1 MLISILCIAFLVLA
15 VFPIWYAFL
24 IYKKKSSGVLEIQ
37 QDRTRDPRYFGKS
50 FSAMIWSRYILGSK
64 TIQLSREE
72 ELYDINEDDFKENE
86 IEKVI
91 IATKGLQNVPPKVE
105 LQKEIFAFHHLC
117 LEGDSLIRSAYAEG
131 NLLIGP
137 QTEIVRWADANGT
150 TTIYDNCNLGIS
162 ATSASAMC
170 IGKNCK
176 FRRLFAPVVLL
187 GQYPGETIYKERT
200 VHTKPYHL
208 KVYKNRVRNISYI
221 KDSMINEEGII
232 PFSVITKN
240 DLVITE
246 KLVIQGDIRSSHA
259 VRLCEQ
265 AIVCGNIFAEG
276 DVILGKNTCVL
287 GNVFTQG
294 GILMEDGAVV
304 GRSESLSSVIARTHI
319 HIKERAIVFGY
330 IGCEVEGLIAP
341 CTQDENP
348 QHLVKLK
355 FLQNDEAI
363 IHLSFNGL
371 EDFETANA
379 TGFRNCVTLED
390 VVIPDGATT
399 IKRSMFYGCS
409 NLKRVILPKSIQVIE
424 DYAFAGCASL
434 IEFPFRDL
442 AQLEKIGDHAFENCV
457 NLQEVFLLDG
467 LKSIGNAAFM
477 NCRKLT
483 NVHFPEER
491 QLETVGTHLFR
502 GCLMSE
508 QNVNYP
514 MDQLPEGH
522 CWFSPE
528 QEQDVILK
536 LALQDGRK
544 RPIYHI
550 KTEAFEK
557 NVLSGVECTSKEKAE
572 KILKTKQARTR
583 KQQMHL
589 HIIQGLGAAA
599 AVALICA
606 AGIWGSHFSQLN
618 KEKEQLAEA
627 RALYHNQGL
636 LESEVLDSTHDL
648 VKGEYILYRDRVCM
662 RYTVKDE
669 DLNKMIS
676 TYQEIDNI
684 VPKDIQMHMMVVPL
698 RIQYETGVESYLNQM
713 KEKMQQFYDALPE
726 SYNKINLF
734 DGLYPYQDRYIFYRT
749 ENCWTSEG
757 AYYGAKL
764 MMESMGSSLP
774 ELTDYLEYMY
784 NSFHGAAWKQVKEKI
799 TSKKYTDKIY
809 YYLLPNSK
817 TVESLTVEND
827 EDQMIT
833 RTEPIISKS
842 RAGIS
847 SFIGGRFH
855 QATFEGGIYNGK
867 TILVI
872 GDSNA
877 DVIASYFLSEYEK
890 VIVINGVYN
899 KYDKESFLALLK
911 DEHVS
916 DILFVQGPESF
927 SKLAYRQGIGHF
939 VKEKTK

>member
-15 VFPIWYAFL
+15 VFPIWYAVL

-72 ELYDINEDDFKENE
+72 ELYNINEDDFQEKE

-91 IATKGLQNVPPKVE
+91 IATKSLQNVPPKVE

-117 LEGDSLIRSAYAEG
+117 LEGDSFIRSAYAEG

-137 QTEIVRWADANGT
+137 QTDIVRWVDAKGT

-162 ATSASAMC
+162 ATSASALC

-176 FRRLFAPVVLL
+176 FRRLYAPVILL

-240 DLVITE
+240 DLVVTE
-246 KLVIQGDIRSSHA
+246 KLVIQGDIRSSQA
-259 VRLCEQ
+259 VRLCEE
-265 AIVCGNIFAEG
+265 AVVCGNIFAEG

-304 GRSESLSSVIARTHI
+304 GRSENVSSVIARTHI

-341 CTQDENP
+341 CTQEENP
-348 QHLVKLK
+348 QHLVALK

-371 EDFETANA
+371 EDFETANS

-390 VVIPDGATT
+390 VVIPEGATK
-399 IKRSMFYGCS
+399 IDQSMFYGCS
-409 NLKRVILPKSIQVIE
+409 NLKRVLLPNTIQVIE
-424 DYAFAGCASL
+424 NYAFAGCTSL
-434 IEFPFRDL
+434 EDFPFVEL
-442 AQLEKIGDHAFENCV
+442 VQLEKIGDHAFENCV
-457 NLQEVFLLDG
+457 NLKEAILPEE
-467 LKSIGNAAFM
+467 LKSVGNAAFM
-477 NCRKLT
+477 NCRKLS
-483 NVHFPEER
+483 NVHFPKGK
-491 QLETVGTHLFR
+491 QLESAGTHLFR
-502 GCLMSE
+502 GSLMKE
-508 QNVNYP
+508 ENINYP
-514 MDQLPEGH
+514 IDQLPEGH
-522 CWFSPE
+522 CWFSPVAE
-528 QEQDVILK
+528 HDAIRK
-536 LALQDGRK
+536 LALKDGQK
-544 RPIYHI
+544 QPIYHI
-550 KTEAFEK
+550 ETETFEK
-557 NVLSGVECTSKEKAE
+557 NVLSGVECTSKKAE
-572 KILKTKQARTR
+572 KLTKTKLARTH
-583 KQQMHL
+583 KQQIHL
-589 HIIQGLGAAA
+589 HIFQGIGATAV
-599 AVALICA
+599 VALMCA
-606 AGIWGSHFSQLN
+606 AGIWGSHLSQQY

-636 LESEVLDSTHDL
+636 LESEALDKTHDL
-648 VKGEYILYRDRVCM
+648 VKDSYVLYRDRVCM

-669 DLNKMIS
+669 DLNKVLL
-676 TYQEIDNI
+676 TYQDIDAI
-684 VPKDIQMHMMVVPL
+684 VPKEIQKHMMVVPL
-698 RIQYETGVESYLNQM
+698 RIQYETDAEKYRNQM
-713 KEKMQQFYDALPE
+713 KEKMLEFYAALPE

-757 AYYGAKL
+757 AYYGANL

-784 NSFHGAAWKQVKEKI
+784 NSFHGTAWKQVKEKI

-809 YYLLPNSK
+809 YYLLPNSN

-890 VIVINGVYN
+890 IIVINGVYN